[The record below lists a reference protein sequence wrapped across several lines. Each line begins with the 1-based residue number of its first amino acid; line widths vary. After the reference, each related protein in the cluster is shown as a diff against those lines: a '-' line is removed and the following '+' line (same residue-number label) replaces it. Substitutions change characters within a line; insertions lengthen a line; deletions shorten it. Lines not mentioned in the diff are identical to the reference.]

1 MLVKEDMEDM
11 RSDMKGLMWDMS
23 LDMGQDMRLDM
34 RQVSRSDTEVMKLDK
49 EAMEHSCQLSSTI
62 FSISNF
68 VLYPV
73 KQFHNLLYDC
83 NWSWIKL
90 SLFNAIENETAE
102 D

>member
-11 RSDMKGLMWDMS
+11 RSDMKGLMW
-23 LDMGQDMRLDM
+23 DMRLDM

-73 KQFHNLLYDC
+73 KQDEFL
-83 NWSWIKL
+83 
-90 SLFNAIENETAE
+90 
-102 D
+102 